1 MSEASLERMSNDVD
15 VVIVGAGAAGIAAAI
30 ELQSTNL
37 SFLVLEARNRIGGRA
52 YTDEET
58 FTSIPIDLGA
68 SWIHSYGPENVFYD
82 YHESFNVNEKKYRI
96 GKYGICFDYDG
107 QHFTSETIFHA
118 QIIYE
123 KIYQHLELFSYNIKN
138 NEDLSIEQV
147 IQSEYDRLVTDG
159 PIKRLVNLMLSGEE
173 QYEGSNLT
181 DLSAK
186 SHGLGSDSAYDQWV
200 SFGYGNLLEC
210 IAKKH
215 NLSVRLNT
223 FVTHINTTDMNQIA
237 IKTSNDSS
245 IIYCRRVIITIPLGC
260 LKHETIVFEPRLPD
274 WKRNAINQMGMGLM
288 NKLIVQFPNSFWDSD
303 IASFSHACNERRG
316 RFRFTICLS
325 SPANILILFVTG
337 KFASELESLTDNQIL
352 EQIMKFLRQI
362 FSKITIPD
370 PINYKFTRWGQDSLA
385 YGSYS
390 NFAVHTGLHTIE
402 QLAKETSDGRVQW
415 AGEHANVND
424 GTEDWSYAC
433 VHSAF
438 QSGQRAAKTI
448 RNQLCSS

>member
-1 MSEASLERMSNDVD
+1 MSTNVD

-52 YTDEET
+52 YTDQET
-58 FTSIPIDLGA
+58 FPSIPIDLGA
-68 SWIHSYGPENVFYD
+68 SWIHSYGPENVLYD
-82 YHESFNVNEKKYRI
+82 YHESFNVDEKKYST

-118 QIIYE
+118 RIICE
-123 KIYQHLELFSYNIKN
+123 KIFQHLELYTYNKKDY
-138 NEDLSIEQV
+138 EDLSIEQV
-147 IQSEYDRLVTDG
+147 IKSEYDRLVTDG
-159 PIKRLVNLMLSGEE
+159 PIKRFVDLMLSGEE

-186 SHGLGSDSAYDQWV
+186 SHGLGSGSGNDQWV
-200 SFGYGNLLEC
+200 SFGYGNLLER

-215 NLSVRLNT
+215 NLSIQLNT
-223 FVTHINTTDMNQIA
+223 FVTHINITDSNRIA

-260 LKHETIVFEPRLPD
+260 LKRETIIFEPRLPG
-274 WKRNAINQMGMGLM
+274 WKRNAINQMGIGLM
-288 NKLIVQFPNSFWDSD
+288 NKLIVQFPNCFWDSD
-303 IASFSHACNERRG
+303 IGSFSHACNERRG
-316 RFRFTICLS
+316 RFRFTICLP

-337 KFASELESLTDNQIL
+337 IFANELEILTDNQIL
-352 EQIMKFLRQI
+352 EQIMKFLRQT
-362 FSKITIPD
+362 FPKITIPD
-370 PINYKFTRWGQDSLA
+370 PINYKFTRWGQDPLA

-390 NFAVHTGLHTIE
+390 NFAVHASPQTIE
-402 QLAKETSDGRVQW
+402 QFAKETSDGRVQW
-415 AGEHANVND
+415 AGEHANIDD
-424 GTEDWSYAC
+424 GTEDWLYAC

>member
-1 MSEASLERMSNDVD
+1 STNVD
-15 VVIVGAGAAGIAAAI
+15 VVIVGAGAAGVAAAI

-52 YTDEET
+52 YTDQET
-58 FTSIPIDLGA
+58 FPSIPIDLGA
-68 SWIHSYGPENVFYD
+68 SWIHSYGPENVLYD
-82 YHESFNVNEKKYRI
+82 YHESFNVDEKKYST

-118 QIIYE
+118 RIICE
-123 KIYQHLELFSYNIKN
+123 KIFQHLELYTYNKKDY
-138 NEDLSIEQV
+138 EDLSIEQV
-147 IQSEYDRLVTDG
+147 IKSEYDRLVTDG
-159 PIKRLVNLMLSGEE
+159 PIKRFVDLMLSGEE
-173 QYEGSNLT
+173 QYEGSNLI

-186 SHGLGSDSAYDQWV
+186 SHGLGSGSGNDQWV
-200 SFGYGNLLEC
+200 SFGYGNLLER

-215 NLSVRLNT
+215 NLSIQLNT
-223 FVTHINTTDMNQIA
+223 FVTHINITDSNRIA

-260 LKHETIVFEPRLPD
+260 LKRETIIFEPRLPG
-274 WKRNAINQMGMGLM
+274 WKRNAINQMG
-288 NKLIVQFPNSFWDSD
+288 IF
-303 IASFSHACNERRG
+303 
-316 RFRFTICLS
+316 
-325 SPANILILFVTG
+325 AN
-337 KFASELESLTDNQIL
+337 ELEILTDNQIL
-352 EQIMKFLRQI
+352 EQIMKFLRQT
-362 FSKITIPD
+362 FPKITVPD
-370 PINYKFTRWGQDSLA
+370 PINYKFTRWGQDPLA

-390 NFAVHTGLHTIE
+390 NFAVHASPQTIE

-415 AGEHANVND
+415 AGEHANIDD
-424 GTEDWSYAC
+424 GTEDWLYAC

>member
-1 MSEASLERMSNDVD
+1 MSTDVD
-15 VVIVGAGAAGIAAAI
+15 VVIIGAGAAGIAAAI

-37 SFLVLEARNRIGGRA
+37 SILVLEARNRIGGRA

-68 SWIHSYGPENVFYD
+68 SWIHSYGSENVFYD
-82 YHESFNVNEKKYRI
+82 YHESFNVGEKKYRT

-107 QHFTSETIFHA
+107 QYFTSETNFQARTICAKLF
-118 QIIYE
+118 
-123 KIYQHLELFSYNIKN
+123 QHLDLFTYNKKN
-138 NEDLSIEQV
+138 NDDLSIEQV
-147 IQSEYDRLVTDG
+147 IKSEYDRLVIDG
-159 PIKRLVNLMLSGEE
+159 PIKRLVDLMLSGEE

-186 SHGLGSDSAYDQWV
+186 SHGLGSGSDIDQWV
-200 SFGYGNLLEC
+200 SFGYGNLLER

-215 NLSVRLNT
+215 NVSVRLNT
-223 FVTHINTTDMNQIA
+223 FVTHINTTDTNRIA
-237 IKTSNDSS
+237 IRILNDSS

-260 LKHETIVFEPRLPD
+260 LKHETILFEPQLPG
-274 WKRNAINQMGMGLM
+274 WKRNAINQMGIGLM

-303 IASFSHACNERRG
+303 IGSFLHACNERRG
-316 RFRFTICLS
+316 RFRATICLPP
-325 SPANILILFVTG
+325 PANILILFVTG
-337 KFASELESLTDNQIL
+337 LFARELETLTDNQIL
-352 EQIMKFLRQI
+352 EQVMNFLRQI

-370 PINYKFTRWGQDSLA
+370 PINYKFTRWGQDPLA

-390 NFAVHTGLHTIE
+390 NFAVHAGPHTIE

-415 AGEHANVND
+415 AGEHAHVD
-424 GTEDWSYAC
+424 DRTIDWSYAC